1 MISNTTT
8 VTQKKKK
15 APTRHDARLPGAR
28 NEEKNPATETTS
40 SRGRTQLRSH
50 ARTNE
55 TNTISRFGL
64 PPNLRYIGYIYIYI
78 YIRYT
83 NIYVLIYN
91 RIIDMLMYTYTHSKS
106 FIQLRSIDLRMLHY
120 SMPQSTHG
128 ATSSPHLSG
137 TYSASRGFRKDG
149 IQRRVMA
156 LMLSETG
163 TSNAYGAVR
172 DWRAMPGNVLATTAI
187 W

>member
-1 MISNTTT
+1 
-8 VTQKKKK
+8 
-15 APTRHDARLPGAR
+15 
-28 NEEKNPATETTS
+28 
-40 SRGRTQLRSH
+40 
-50 ARTNE
+50 
-55 TNTISRFGL
+55 
-64 PPNLRYIGYIYIYI
+64 
-78 YIRYT
+78 
-83 NIYVLIYN
+83 
-91 RIIDMLMYTYTHSKS
+91 MLMYTYTHSNS

-128 ATSSPHLSG
+128 ATSSTARAEDSE
-137 TYSASRGFRKDG
+137 R
-149 IQRRVMA
+149 MA